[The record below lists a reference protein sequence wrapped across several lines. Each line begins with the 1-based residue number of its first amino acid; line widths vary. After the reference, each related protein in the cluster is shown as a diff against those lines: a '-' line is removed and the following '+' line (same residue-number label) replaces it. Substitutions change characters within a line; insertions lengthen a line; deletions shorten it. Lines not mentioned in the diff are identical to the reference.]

1 MKSKIITSVRL
12 AGSGHEYQ
20 KKYRGMSKKVY
31 IAFSFVI
38 AICSLNAQNAATK
51 TADKLYAR
59 YEYVDAAE
67 EYLKLVEKGKSDAYV
82 YKQLAD
88 TYYNMFNTTEAS
100 KWYARAVETDQD
112 AETYYRYA
120 QMLKADGKYEE
131 SNKQMQ
137 KFAAMA
143 PSDQRAITFKQNP
156 NYVPKLLDKQK
167 VYDVKSLEISSD
179 KSDFGAVLYENQ
191 LYFTSAR
198 NGARKEYGW
207 NEEPFLDIYKADYN
221 TDGTITNAGTV
232 SELNSK
238 YHDGPVTISTDGNT
252 VYFAS
257 DSFRESSFEKDKK
270 NNLKLGRNNL
280 FVSTKDNGKW
290 GKVISLPFNSN
301 DYSTSNPSLSRDG
314 KTLYFSSNMPGSIGG
329 VDIWKVSI
337 NADGSFGT
345 PENLGAKINTEGN
358 ESFPFIADDNTT
370 LHYSSSGKPGLGGLD
385 VFQAD
390 LSKGSE
396 AVNVGKPVNTE
407 KDDFAFSFNKAKN
420 LGFFSSNRNGNDD
433 IFSATPLCAVEVL
446 TVVTNAKT
454 SALLA
459 NASVSIVDDKKNV
472 IATQMTNEKGEV
484 TYDVECNKNYT
495 IQASK
500 DGFESNTFAVT
511 QTKGGPTKIDA
522 ALRPIEEIVTE
533 TEVVLKDVFFEFDK
547 SNITQEGAFELD
559 KIVQAMKNNDK
570 LVILA
575 KAHTDNRGSDVY
587 NLNLS
592 DRRAKSTRQY
602 VISKG
607 ISASRISAKGMGET
621 EPKVDCKEA
630 CTEEQHAQ
638 NRRSEFL
645 IVK

>member
-1 MKSKIITSVRL
+1 MKNF
-12 AGSGHEYQ
+12 
-20 KKYRGMSKKVY
+20 Y
-31 IAFSFVI
+31 IAFSFVM
-38 AICSLNAQNAATK
+38 AMGSLSAQNAATK
-51 TADKLYAR
+51 KADKLFNR
-59 YEYVDAAE
+59 YEYVAAAE
-67 EYLKLVEKGKSDAYV
+67 EYLKLIENGKSDAYV

-88 TYYNMFNTTEAS
+88 TYFNMFTTTEAAR
-100 KWYARAVETDQD
+100 WYAKAVETDQD

-120 QMLKADGKYEE
+120 QMLKASGKYEE

-137 KFAAMA
+137 KFATMA
-143 PSDQRAITFKQNP
+143 PNDQRAKTFKENP

-167 VYDVKSLEISSD
+167 AYDVKSLDISSD
-179 KSDFGAVLYENQ
+179 KSDFGAVLYDNQ
-191 LYFTSAR
+191 MYFTSAR
-198 NGARKEYGW
+198 NGSRKDYGW
-207 NEEPFLDIYKADYN
+207 NEEPYLDIYKADYN
-221 TDGTITNAGTV
+221 IDGTITNAATV

-238 YHDGPVTISTDGNT
+238 YHDGPLTISTDGNT

-280 FVSTKDNGKW
+280 FVATKQNGKW
-290 GKVISLPFNSN
+290 GKAISLPFNSN
-301 DYSTSNPSLSRDG
+301 DYSTSSPSLSRDG
-314 KTLYFSSNMPGSIGG
+314 KTLYFSSDMPGSIGG
-329 VDIWKVSI
+329 VDIWKVGV
-337 NADGSFGT
+337 NPDGTFGT
-345 PENLGAKINTEGN
+345 PENLGAKVNTEGN
-358 ESFPFIADDNTT
+358 ESFPFIADDNSS
-370 LHYSSSGKPGLGGLD
+370 LFFASSGRQGLGGLD
-385 VFQAD
+385 VFHIDLNKGAQAI
-390 LSKGSE
+390 
-396 AVNVGKPVNTE
+396 NIGKPVNSE

-433 IFSATPLCAVEVL
+433 IFLATPVCGVEVL
-446 TVVTNAKT
+446 TIVTNAKT
-454 SALLA
+454 GEILA

-472 IATQMTNEKGEV
+472 IATKTTNEKGEV
-484 TYDVECNKNYT
+484 SYDVECEKAYS

-500 DGFESNTFAVT
+500 DGFESNVFAVNK
-511 QTKGGPTKIDA
+511 TKGGQTKIEA
-522 ALRPIEEIVTE
+522 ALQPIDVIVTE
-533 TEVVLKDVFFEFDK
+533 TEIVLNPIFFEYNK
-547 SNITQEGAFELD
+547 SNITQDGAFELD
-559 KIVQAMKNNDK
+559 KLVQVMKNNDK

-592 DRRAKSTRQY
+592 DRRAKATRQY

-630 CTEEQHAQ
+630 CTEEQYAQ